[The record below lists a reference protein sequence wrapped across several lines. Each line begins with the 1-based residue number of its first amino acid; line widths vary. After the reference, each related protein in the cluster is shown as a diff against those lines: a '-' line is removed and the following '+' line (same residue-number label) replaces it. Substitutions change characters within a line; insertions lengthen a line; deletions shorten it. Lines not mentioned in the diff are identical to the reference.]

1 LFLLNDN
8 LPRYF
13 WSIHT
18 AHVGWYLLIRR
29 LVIKVHVLII
39 VIFFLIFFI
48 HHLFLGSCKI
58 MSLGF
63 LAHAERVIEDI
74 YCVLCRV
81 LFDTVIGYEVLV
93 VLIIKVVILFD

>member
-1 LFLLNDN
+1 LL
-8 LPRYF
+8 RYF

-29 LVIKVHVLII
+29 LVIEVHVLI
-39 VIFFLIFFI
+39 VILFFLIFFF
-48 HHLFLGSCKI
+48 HHLLLGGSKV

-63 LAHAERVIEDI
+63 LGHTKWVIEDI

-81 LFDTVIGYEVLV
+81 LFDTVIRNEVLV
-93 VLIIKVVILFD
+93 VLIIKVVVLFD